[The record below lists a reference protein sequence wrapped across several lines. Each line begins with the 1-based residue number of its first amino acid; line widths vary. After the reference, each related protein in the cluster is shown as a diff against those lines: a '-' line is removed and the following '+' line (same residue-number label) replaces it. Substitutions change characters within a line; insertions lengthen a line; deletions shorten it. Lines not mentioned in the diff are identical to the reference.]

1 MVKGGNYA
9 VFNVTQGITYT
20 WSTCGSSGLAFNTQL
35 TLFEGSTCGSGTV
48 LAYNDDECGN
58 KSSITWTATFTGT
71 VTLLVSKYNCQVSS
85 GYLEIPVSLKWSAID
100 NTGCDGD
107 FCISARPFCT
117 GTTYNFPAG
126 VNSGVGEAGP
136 NYCCLQTTPNPVWY
150 YLFIDQPGNIDIY
163 IHSDQSQDLD
173 FICWGP
179 FNNIFDPCQNPE
191 TYLTNSNSTCDDHH
205 ASGPGGGYPNGNTVD
220 CSYDAASTEWCYIPN
235 AQVGQFY
242 ILLITN
248 YSNNPNNIIF
258 EQTNA
263 GQPGAGHTNCDIVYC
278 SMTGLTAVPGTC
290 DPATN
295 SYSVSGQITFS
306 NPPPG
311 GQLVVTDNSG
321 TTQSF
326 NSPFTSPI
334 SYTLN
339 GITSDGASHTITAY
353 FTYAPSCSM
362 TITYMAPASCVS
374 CNATAGPTSTICQGE
389 SVQLTATGGV
399 TYSWSPTT
407 GLSNPNISNP
417 IASPTSTTTYTVTTT
432 DAQGCTASASVSI
445 TVTTSPNVSITATPQ
460 NICFGQTSTLTA
472 SGATSYTWS
481 TGSTLPIITVS
492 PTSTTTY
499 SVTGTNGTCTGSASV
514 TVNASANLNV
524 SVNANPSS
532 VCLGGST
539 TLTASGVSS
548 YLWNTGAS
556 TASIT
561 VSPSTTTTYSV
572 TGANGTCTG
581 SASISINVN
590 PSPTI
595 SITAIP
601 PVICGGGSSTLTATG
616 ANMYV
621 WNSGATT
628 ANITVSPNSTTTYT
642 VTGTNSYDCTNSA
655 SITVQIFSSPN
666 VNAGTDK
673 HICLG
678 DSVQLQATGSLFYSW
693 TPTNTLNNSNI
704 SNPIANPTTTT
715 TYIVSGFDFGG
726 NLVFNGDFENGNVG
740 FTSSYIYDTIP
751 PLAESE
757 YCVIDNPNSQHVN
770 FSPCIDHTP
779 GAGNQMLVINAS
791 SIPGQNVWCQTIQIS
806 PNTYYAF
813 STWLSSVNPLS
824 PAVLQFS
831 INGNVIGSNFN
842 ASDTTCVWHQFYQIW
857 YSSNN
862 TTADICIVNQNTEL
876 TGNDFALD
884 DITFSPLCY
893 NTDTVIVF
901 VDPNPTIT
909 ISPSNPSIC
918 IGESLTL
925 NATSDISNTQFYWSN
940 NLTGNTITVNP
951 TTSTTYTVTGSLG
964 GNCTSSANIT
974 VGIKQN
980 PIITITASDTFICL
994 GQNVQLMANGGDTYQ
1009 WSNGNSGQTIS
1020 VMPQT
1025 NTTYTVTATLD
1036 GCTSTQSIN
1045 IFVYPNPEISYDIT
1059 PEHCNKSDGSININI
1074 FGGIPPYQ
1082 YNWSNG
1088 VNTANLNNI
1097 SAGIY
1102 NLTVIDANGCS
1113 NTINIT
1119 LTEAPMPQANF
1130 APKPQITTID
1140 NPIIYFENY
1149 STGASFYEWDFGDGY
1164 SSTYFSPTHA
1174 YDFPGVYHV
1183 VLSVSD
1189 QYGCVDTVGA
1199 NIIINDVTNIFLP
1212 NAFTPNGNNI
1222 NELYNIMG
1230 TGIDPSTFE
1239 MRIFDRW
1246 GKQLFYTT
1254 DYSASWDGTYNGEP
1268 VPQGSYIIAIKYS
1281 NKNNGNKYYIVDKI
1295 VILK

>member
-1 MVKGGNYA
+1 MKKFYLFILILHLSFTIYSQCYTCNTVLLGSPYSIAPCSTITVSDMVKGGNYA

-417 IASPTSTTTYTVTTT
+417 IASPSSTTTYTVTTT
-432 DAQGCTASASVSI
+432 DSQGCTASASVLI
-445 TVTTSPNVSITATPQ
+445 TVTPSPTLTVTASPQ
-460 NICFGQTSTLTA
+460 NICVGQNSILTA
-472 SGATSYTWS
+472 NGAS
-481 TGSTLPIITVS
+481 
-492 PTSTTTY
+492 TY
-499 SVTGTNGTCTGSASV
+499 SWS
-514 TVNASANLNV
+514 
-524 SVNANPSS
+524 
-532 VCLGGST
+532 
-539 TLTASGVSS
+539 
-548 YLWNTGAS
+548 TGAS

-561 VSPSTTTTYSV
+561 VTPTT
-572 TGANGTCTG
+572 
-581 SASISINVN
+581 
-590 PSPTI
+590 
-595 SITAIP
+595 
-601 PVICGGGSSTLTATG
+601 
-616 ANMYV
+616 
-621 WNSGATT
+621 
-628 ANITVSPNSTTTYT
+628 TTTYT
-642 VTGTNSYDCTNSA
+642 VTGYNGSCSSSATVVVNVSTNLNVTINANPPSVCIGGTSVLTASGGSTYSWSTGGSTA
-655 SITVQIFSSPN
+655 SITV
-666 VNAGTDK
+666 T
-673 HICLG
+673 
-678 DSVQLQATGSLFYSW
+678 
-693 TPTNTLNNSNI
+693 
-704 SNPIANPTTTT
+704 PTTT
-715 TYIVSGFDFGG
+715 
-726 NLVFNGDFENGNVG
+726 
-740 FTSSYIYDTIP
+740 
-751 PLAESE
+751 
-757 YCVIDNPNSQHVN
+757 
-770 FSPCIDHTP
+770 
-779 GAGNQMLVINAS
+779 
-791 SIPGQNVWCQTIQIS
+791 
-806 PNTYYAF
+806 
-813 STWLSSVNPLS
+813 
-824 PAVLQFS
+824 
-831 INGNVIGSNFN
+831 
-842 ASDTTCVWHQFYQIW
+842 
-857 YSSNN
+857 
-862 TTADICIVNQNTEL
+862 
-876 TGNDFALD
+876 
-884 DITFSPLCY
+884 
-893 NTDTVIVF
+893 
-901 VDPNPTIT
+901 
-909 ISPSNPSIC
+909 
-918 IGESLTL
+918 
-925 NATSDISNTQFYWSN
+925 
-940 NLTGNTITVNP
+940 
-951 TTSTTYTVTGSLG
+951 TTYTVTGSSGVGCSGTATVSVTVNPLPTVSIDPSQSSICSG
-964 GNCTSSANIT
+964 TSVILTANSDISGTSFIWSNNISGNNIT
-974 VGIKQN
+974 VIPSTTTTYAVTGTTNQGCTGTASVTINVSQP
-980 PIITITASDTFICL
+980 PIIDYTTTQSHCGQSDGNIITNVTGGIPPFI
-994 GQNVQLMANGGDTYQ
+994 YQ
-1009 WSNGNSGQTIS
+1009 WSNGA
-1020 VMPQT
+1020 
-1025 NTTYTVTATLD
+1025 NT
-1036 GCTSTQSIN
+1036 S
-1045 IFVYPNPEISYDIT
+1045 
-1059 PEHCNKSDGSININI
+1059 
-1074 FGGIPPYQ
+1074 
-1082 YNWSNG
+1082 
-1088 VNTANLNNI
+1088 NLNNI
-1097 SAGIY
+1097 PAGNY
-1102 NLTVIDANGCS
+1102 NLTITDANGCS
-1113 NTINIT
+1113 STINIT
-1119 LTEAPMPQANF
+1119 LVEASKPQANF

-1140 NPIIYFENY
+1140 DPIIYFENY
-1149 STGASFYEWDFGDGY
+1149 SIGASSYQWDFGDGY

-1199 NIIINDVTNIFLP
+1199 NIIINDITNIFLP

-1295 VILK
+1295 VIIK

>member
-1 MVKGGNYA
+1 MKKFYLFILILHLSFTIYSQCYTCNTVLLGSPYSIAPCSTITVSDMVKGGNYA

-417 IASPTSTTTYTVTTT
+417 IASPSSTTTYTVTTT
-432 DAQGCTASASVSI
+432 DSQGCTASASVLI
-445 TVTTSPNVSITATPQ
+445 TVTPSPTLTVTASPQ
-460 NICFGQTSTLTA
+460 NICVGQNSILTA
-472 SGATSYTWS
+472 NGAS
-481 TGSTLPIITVS
+481 
-492 PTSTTTY
+492 TY
-499 SVTGTNGTCTGSASV
+499 SWS
-514 TVNASANLNV
+514 
-524 SVNANPSS
+524 
-532 VCLGGST
+532 
-539 TLTASGVSS
+539 
-548 YLWNTGAS
+548 TGAS

-561 VSPSTTTTYSV
+561 VTPTTTTTYTV
-572 TGANGTCTG
+572 TGYNGSCSSSATVVVNVSTNLNVTINANPPSVCIGGTSVLTASGGSTYSWSTGGSTASITVTPTATTTYTVTG
-581 SASISINVN
+581 SSGVGCSNTATVTVSVSS
-590 PSPTI
+590 SPTI
-595 SITAIP
+595 SITAAP
-601 PVICGGGSSTLTATG
+601 QSICIGSTSVLTANGSSTYSWSTG
-616 ANMYV
+616 G
-621 WNSGATT
+621 STSS
-628 ANITVSPNSTTTYT
+628 ITVTPTTTTTYT
-642 VTGTNSYDCTNSA
+642 VTGSSGVGCSGTATVSVTVNPLPTVSIDPSQSSICSGTSVILTANSDISGTSFIWSNNISGNN
-655 SITVQIFSSPN
+655 ITVIPS
-666 VNAGTDK
+666 
-673 HICLG
+673 
-678 DSVQLQATGSLFYSW
+678 
-693 TPTNTLNNSNI
+693 
-704 SNPIANPTTTT
+704 TTT
-715 TYIVSGFDFGG
+715 TYAVTGTTNQGCTGTASVTINVSQPPIIDYTTTQSHCGQSDGNIITNVTGG
-726 NLVFNGDFENGNVG
+726 
-740 FTSSYIYDTIP
+740 IP
-751 PLAESE
+751 P
-757 YCVIDNPNSQHVN
+757 
-770 FSPCIDHTP
+770 
-779 GAGNQMLVINAS
+779 
-791 SIPGQNVWCQTIQIS
+791 
-806 PNTYYAF
+806 
-813 STWLSSVNPLS
+813 
-824 PAVLQFS
+824 
-831 INGNVIGSNFN
+831 
-842 ASDTTCVWHQFYQIW
+842 
-857 YSSNN
+857 
-862 TTADICIVNQNTEL
+862 
-876 TGNDFALD
+876 
-884 DITFSPLCY
+884 
-893 NTDTVIVF
+893 
-901 VDPNPTIT
+901 
-909 ISPSNPSIC
+909 
-918 IGESLTL
+918 
-925 NATSDISNTQFYWSN
+925 
-940 NLTGNTITVNP
+940 
-951 TTSTTYTVTGSLG
+951 
-964 GNCTSSANIT
+964 
-974 VGIKQN
+974 
-980 PIITITASDTFICL
+980 FI
-994 GQNVQLMANGGDTYQ
+994 YQ
-1009 WSNGNSGQTIS
+1009 WSNGA
-1020 VMPQT
+1020 
-1025 NTTYTVTATLD
+1025 NT
-1036 GCTSTQSIN
+1036 S
-1045 IFVYPNPEISYDIT
+1045 
-1059 PEHCNKSDGSININI
+1059 
-1074 FGGIPPYQ
+1074 
-1082 YNWSNG
+1082 
-1088 VNTANLNNI
+1088 NLNNI
-1097 SAGIY
+1097 PAGNY
-1102 NLTVIDANGCS
+1102 NLTITDANGCS
-1113 NTINIT
+1113 STINIT
-1119 LTEAPMPQANF
+1119 LVEASKPQANF

-1140 NPIIYFENY
+1140 DPIIYFENY
-1149 STGASFYEWDFGDGY
+1149 SIGASSYQWDFGDGY

-1199 NIIINDVTNIFLP
+1199 NIIINDITNIFLP

-1295 VILK
+1295 VIIK

>member
-1 MVKGGNYA
+1 MKKFYLFILILHLSFTIYSQCYTCNTVLLGSPYSIAPCSTITVSDMVKGGNYA

-417 IASPTSTTTYTVTTT
+417 IASPSSTTTYTVTTT
-432 DAQGCTASASVSI
+432 DSQGCTASASVLI
-445 TVTTSPNVSITATPQ
+445 TVTPSPTLTVTASPQ
-460 NICFGQTSTLTA
+460 NICVGQNSILTA
-472 SGATSYTWS
+472 NGAS
-481 TGSTLPIITVS
+481 
-492 PTSTTTY
+492 TY
-499 SVTGTNGTCTGSASV
+499 SWS
-514 TVNASANLNV
+514 
-524 SVNANPSS
+524 
-532 VCLGGST
+532 
-539 TLTASGVSS
+539 
-548 YLWNTGAS
+548 TGAS

-561 VSPSTTTTYSV
+561 VTPTTTTTYTV
-572 TGANGTCTG
+572 TGYNGSCSSSATVVVNVSTNLNVTINANPPSVCIGGTSVLTASGGSTYSWSTGGSTASITVTPTATTTYTVTG
-581 SASISINVN
+581 SSGVGCSNTATVTVTVGS
-590 PSPTI
+590 SPTI
-595 SITAIP
+595 SITAAP
-601 PVICGGGSSTLTATG
+601 PSICIGSTSVLTANGSSTYSWSTG
-616 ANMYV
+616 G
-621 WNSGATT
+621 STSS
-628 ANITVSPNSTTTYT
+628 ITVTPTTTTTYT
-642 VTGTNSYDCTNSA
+642 VTGSSGVGCSGTATVSVTVNPLPTVSIDPSQSSICSGTSVILTANSDISGTSFIWSNNISGNN
-655 SITVQIFSSPN
+655 ITVIPS
-666 VNAGTDK
+666 
-673 HICLG
+673 
-678 DSVQLQATGSLFYSW
+678 
-693 TPTNTLNNSNI
+693 
-704 SNPIANPTTTT
+704 TTT
-715 TYIVSGFDFGG
+715 TYAVTGTTNQGCTGTASVTINVSQPPIIDYTTTQSHCGQSDGNIITNVTGG
-726 NLVFNGDFENGNVG
+726 
-740 FTSSYIYDTIP
+740 IP
-751 PLAESE
+751 P
-757 YCVIDNPNSQHVN
+757 
-770 FSPCIDHTP
+770 
-779 GAGNQMLVINAS
+779 
-791 SIPGQNVWCQTIQIS
+791 
-806 PNTYYAF
+806 
-813 STWLSSVNPLS
+813 
-824 PAVLQFS
+824 
-831 INGNVIGSNFN
+831 
-842 ASDTTCVWHQFYQIW
+842 
-857 YSSNN
+857 
-862 TTADICIVNQNTEL
+862 
-876 TGNDFALD
+876 
-884 DITFSPLCY
+884 
-893 NTDTVIVF
+893 
-901 VDPNPTIT
+901 
-909 ISPSNPSIC
+909 
-918 IGESLTL
+918 
-925 NATSDISNTQFYWSN
+925 
-940 NLTGNTITVNP
+940 
-951 TTSTTYTVTGSLG
+951 
-964 GNCTSSANIT
+964 
-974 VGIKQN
+974 
-980 PIITITASDTFICL
+980 FI
-994 GQNVQLMANGGDTYQ
+994 YQ
-1009 WSNGNSGQTIS
+1009 WSNGA
-1020 VMPQT
+1020 
-1025 NTTYTVTATLD
+1025 NT
-1036 GCTSTQSIN
+1036 S
-1045 IFVYPNPEISYDIT
+1045 
-1059 PEHCNKSDGSININI
+1059 
-1074 FGGIPPYQ
+1074 
-1082 YNWSNG
+1082 
-1088 VNTANLNNI
+1088 NLNNI
-1097 SAGIY
+1097 PAGNY
-1102 NLTVIDANGCS
+1102 NLTITDANGCS
-1113 NTINIT
+1113 STINIT
-1119 LTEAPMPQANF
+1119 LVEASKPQANF

-1140 NPIIYFENY
+1140 DPIIYFENY
-1149 STGASFYEWDFGDGY
+1149 SIGASSYQWDFGDGY

-1199 NIIINDVTNIFLP
+1199 NIIINDITNIFLP

-1295 VILK
+1295 VIIK

>member
-1 MVKGGNYA
+1 MKKFYLFILILHLSFTIYSQCYTCNTVLLGSPYSIAPCSTITVSDMVRGGNYA

-85 GYLEIPVSLKWSAID
+85 GYLEIPVSLKWSSID

-126 VNSGVGEAGP
+126 VNSGDGEAGP

-163 IHSDQSQDLD
+163 IYSDQNQDLD

-220 CSYDAASTEWCYIPN
+220 CSYDPAPTEWCYIPN

-417 IASPTSTTTYTVTTT
+417 IASPSSTTTYTVTTT
-432 DAQGCTASASVSI
+432 DSQGCTASASVLI
-445 TVTTSPNVSITATPQ
+445 TVTPSPSLTVTASPQ
-460 NICFGQTSTLTA
+460 NICVGQNSILTA
-472 SGATSYTWS
+472 NGAS
-481 TGSTLPIITVS
+481 
-492 PTSTTTY
+492 TY
-499 SVTGTNGTCTGSASV
+499 SWS
-514 TVNASANLNV
+514 
-524 SVNANPSS
+524 
-532 VCLGGST
+532 
-539 TLTASGVSS
+539 
-548 YLWNTGAS
+548 TGAS

-561 VSPSTTTTYSV
+561 VTPTNTTTYSV
-572 TGANGTCTG
+572 TGYNGSCSSSATVVVNVSTNLNVTINANPPSVCIGGTSVLTASGASTYSWSTGGSTASITVTPTTTTTYTVTG
-581 SASISINVN
+581 SSGVGCSNTATVTVTVGS
-590 PSPTI
+590 SPTI
-595 SITAIP
+595 SITAAP
-601 PVICGGGSSTLTATG
+601 PSICIGSTSVLTANGSSTYSWSTG
-616 ANMYV
+616 G
-621 WNSGATT
+621 STSS
-628 ANITVSPNSTTTYT
+628 ITVTPTTTTTYT
-642 VTGTNSYDCTNSA
+642 VTGSSGVGCSGTATVSVTVNPLPTVSIDPSQSSICSGTSVILTANSDISGTSFIWSNNISGNN
-655 SITVQIFSSPN
+655 ITVIPS
-666 VNAGTDK
+666 
-673 HICLG
+673 
-678 DSVQLQATGSLFYSW
+678 
-693 TPTNTLNNSNI
+693 
-704 SNPIANPTTTT
+704 TTT
-715 TYIVSGFDFGG
+715 TYAVTGTTNQGCTGTASVTINVSQPPIIDYTTTQSHCGQSDGNIITNVTGG
-726 NLVFNGDFENGNVG
+726 
-740 FTSSYIYDTIP
+740 IP
-751 PLAESE
+751 P
-757 YCVIDNPNSQHVN
+757 
-770 FSPCIDHTP
+770 
-779 GAGNQMLVINAS
+779 
-791 SIPGQNVWCQTIQIS
+791 
-806 PNTYYAF
+806 
-813 STWLSSVNPLS
+813 
-824 PAVLQFS
+824 
-831 INGNVIGSNFN
+831 
-842 ASDTTCVWHQFYQIW
+842 
-857 YSSNN
+857 
-862 TTADICIVNQNTEL
+862 
-876 TGNDFALD
+876 
-884 DITFSPLCY
+884 
-893 NTDTVIVF
+893 
-901 VDPNPTIT
+901 
-909 ISPSNPSIC
+909 
-918 IGESLTL
+918 
-925 NATSDISNTQFYWSN
+925 
-940 NLTGNTITVNP
+940 
-951 TTSTTYTVTGSLG
+951 
-964 GNCTSSANIT
+964 
-974 VGIKQN
+974 
-980 PIITITASDTFICL
+980 FI
-994 GQNVQLMANGGDTYQ
+994 YQ
-1009 WSNGNSGQTIS
+1009 WSNGA
-1020 VMPQT
+1020 
-1025 NTTYTVTATLD
+1025 NT
-1036 GCTSTQSIN
+1036 S
-1045 IFVYPNPEISYDIT
+1045 
-1059 PEHCNKSDGSININI
+1059 
-1074 FGGIPPYQ
+1074 
-1082 YNWSNG
+1082 
-1088 VNTANLNNI
+1088 NLNNI
-1097 SAGIY
+1097 PAGNY
-1102 NLTVIDANGCS
+1102 NLTITDANGCS
-1113 NTINIT
+1113 STINIT
-1119 LTEAPMPQANF
+1119 LVEASKPQANF

-1140 NPIIYFENY
+1140 DPIIYFENY
-1149 STGASFYEWDFGDGY
+1149 SIGASSYQWDFGDGY

-1295 VILK
+1295 VIIK

>member
-1 MVKGGNYA
+1 MKKFYLFILILHLSFTIYSQCYTCNTVLLGSPYSIAPCSTITVSDMVKGGNYA

-417 IASPTSTTTYTVTTT
+417 IASPSSTTTYTVTTT
-432 DAQGCTASASVSI
+432 DSQGCTASASVLI
-445 TVTTSPNVSITATPQ
+445 TVTPSPTLTVTASPQ
-460 NICFGQTSTLTA
+460 NICVGQNSILTA
-472 SGATSYTWS
+472 NGAS
-481 TGSTLPIITVS
+481 
-492 PTSTTTY
+492 TY
-499 SVTGTNGTCTGSASV
+499 SWS
-514 TVNASANLNV
+514 
-524 SVNANPSS
+524 
-532 VCLGGST
+532 
-539 TLTASGVSS
+539 
-548 YLWNTGAS
+548 TGAS

-561 VSPSTTTTYSV
+561 VTPTTTTTYTV
-572 TGANGTCTG
+572 TGYNGSCSSSATVVVNVSTNLNVTINANPPSVCIGGTSVLTASGGSTYSWSTGGSTASITVTPTATTTYTVTG
-581 SASISINVN
+581 SSGVGCSNTATVTVTVGS
-590 PSPTI
+590 SPTI
-595 SITAIP
+595 SITAAP
-601 PVICGGGSSTLTATG
+601 QSICIGGTSVLTASGASTYSWSTGGSTA
-616 ANMYV
+616 
-621 WNSGATT
+621 S
-628 ANITVSPNSTTTYT
+628 ITVTPTTTTTYT
-642 VTGTNSYDCTNSA
+642 VTGSSGVGCSGTATVSVTVNPLPTVSIDPSQSSICSGTSVILTANSDISGTSFIWSNNISGNN
-655 SITVQIFSSPN
+655 ITVIPS
-666 VNAGTDK
+666 
-673 HICLG
+673 
-678 DSVQLQATGSLFYSW
+678 
-693 TPTNTLNNSNI
+693 
-704 SNPIANPTTTT
+704 TTT
-715 TYIVSGFDFGG
+715 TYAVTGTTNQGCTGTASVTINVSQPPIIDYTTTQSHCGQSDGNIITNVTGG
-726 NLVFNGDFENGNVG
+726 
-740 FTSSYIYDTIP
+740 IP
-751 PLAESE
+751 P
-757 YCVIDNPNSQHVN
+757 
-770 FSPCIDHTP
+770 
-779 GAGNQMLVINAS
+779 
-791 SIPGQNVWCQTIQIS
+791 
-806 PNTYYAF
+806 
-813 STWLSSVNPLS
+813 
-824 PAVLQFS
+824 
-831 INGNVIGSNFN
+831 
-842 ASDTTCVWHQFYQIW
+842 
-857 YSSNN
+857 
-862 TTADICIVNQNTEL
+862 
-876 TGNDFALD
+876 
-884 DITFSPLCY
+884 
-893 NTDTVIVF
+893 
-901 VDPNPTIT
+901 
-909 ISPSNPSIC
+909 
-918 IGESLTL
+918 
-925 NATSDISNTQFYWSN
+925 
-940 NLTGNTITVNP
+940 
-951 TTSTTYTVTGSLG
+951 
-964 GNCTSSANIT
+964 
-974 VGIKQN
+974 
-980 PIITITASDTFICL
+980 FI
-994 GQNVQLMANGGDTYQ
+994 YQ
-1009 WSNGNSGQTIS
+1009 WSNGA
-1020 VMPQT
+1020 
-1025 NTTYTVTATLD
+1025 NT
-1036 GCTSTQSIN
+1036 S
-1045 IFVYPNPEISYDIT
+1045 
-1059 PEHCNKSDGSININI
+1059 
-1074 FGGIPPYQ
+1074 
-1082 YNWSNG
+1082 
-1088 VNTANLNNI
+1088 NLNNI
-1097 SAGIY
+1097 PAGNY
-1102 NLTVIDANGCS
+1102 NLTITDANGCS
-1113 NTINIT
+1113 STINIT
-1119 LTEAPMPQANF
+1119 LVEASKPQANF

-1140 NPIIYFENY
+1140 DPIIYFENY
-1149 STGASFYEWDFGDGY
+1149 SIGASSYQWDFGDGY

-1199 NIIINDVTNIFLP
+1199 NIIINDITNIFLP

-1295 VILK
+1295 VIIK

>member
-1 MVKGGNYA
+1 MKKFYLFILILHLSFTIYSQCYTCNTVLLGSPYSIAPCSTITVSDMVRGGNYA

-85 GYLEIPVSLKWSAID
+85 GYLEIPVSLKWSSID

-126 VNSGVGEAGP
+126 VNSGDGEAGP

-220 CSYDAASTEWCYIPN
+220 CSYDPAPTEWCYIPN

-248 YSNNPNNIIF
+248 YSNNPTNIIF

-417 IASPTSTTTYTVTTT
+417 IASPSSTTTYTVTTT
-432 DAQGCTASASVSI
+432 DSQGCTASASVLI
-445 TVTTSPNVSITATPQ
+445 TVTPSPSLTVTASPQ
-460 NICFGQTSTLTA
+460 NICVGQNSILTA
-472 SGATSYTWS
+472 NGAS
-481 TGSTLPIITVS
+481 
-492 PTSTTTY
+492 TY
-499 SVTGTNGTCTGSASV
+499 SWS
-514 TVNASANLNV
+514 
-524 SVNANPSS
+524 
-532 VCLGGST
+532 
-539 TLTASGVSS
+539 
-548 YLWNTGAS
+548 TGAS

-561 VSPSTTTTYSV
+561 VTPTNTTTYSV
-572 TGANGTCTG
+572 TGYNGSCSSSATVVVNVSTNLNVTINANPPSVCIGGTSVLTASGASTYSWSTGGSTASITVTPTATTTYTVTG
-581 SASISINVN
+581 SSGVGCSNTATVTVSVSS
-590 PSPTI
+590 SPTI
-595 SITAIP
+595 SITAAP
-601 PVICGGGSSTLTATG
+601 PSICIGSTSVLTANGSSTYSWSTG
-616 ANMYV
+616 G
-621 WNSGATT
+621 STSS
-628 ANITVSPNSTTTYT
+628 ITVTPTTTTTYT
-642 VTGTNSYDCTNSA
+642 VTGSSGVGCSGTATVSVTVNPLPTVSIDPSQSSICSGTSVILTANSDISGTSFIWSNNISGNN
-655 SITVQIFSSPN
+655 ITVIPS
-666 VNAGTDK
+666 
-673 HICLG
+673 
-678 DSVQLQATGSLFYSW
+678 
-693 TPTNTLNNSNI
+693 
-704 SNPIANPTTTT
+704 TTT
-715 TYIVSGFDFGG
+715 TYAVTGTTNQGCTGTASVTINVSQPPIIDYTTTQSHCGQSDGNIITNVTGG
-726 NLVFNGDFENGNVG
+726 
-740 FTSSYIYDTIP
+740 IP
-751 PLAESE
+751 P
-757 YCVIDNPNSQHVN
+757 
-770 FSPCIDHTP
+770 
-779 GAGNQMLVINAS
+779 
-791 SIPGQNVWCQTIQIS
+791 
-806 PNTYYAF
+806 
-813 STWLSSVNPLS
+813 
-824 PAVLQFS
+824 
-831 INGNVIGSNFN
+831 
-842 ASDTTCVWHQFYQIW
+842 
-857 YSSNN
+857 
-862 TTADICIVNQNTEL
+862 
-876 TGNDFALD
+876 
-884 DITFSPLCY
+884 
-893 NTDTVIVF
+893 
-901 VDPNPTIT
+901 
-909 ISPSNPSIC
+909 
-918 IGESLTL
+918 
-925 NATSDISNTQFYWSN
+925 
-940 NLTGNTITVNP
+940 
-951 TTSTTYTVTGSLG
+951 
-964 GNCTSSANIT
+964 
-974 VGIKQN
+974 
-980 PIITITASDTFICL
+980 FI
-994 GQNVQLMANGGDTYQ
+994 YQ
-1009 WSNGNSGQTIS
+1009 WSNGA
-1020 VMPQT
+1020 
-1025 NTTYTVTATLD
+1025 NT
-1036 GCTSTQSIN
+1036 S
-1045 IFVYPNPEISYDIT
+1045 
-1059 PEHCNKSDGSININI
+1059 
-1074 FGGIPPYQ
+1074 
-1082 YNWSNG
+1082 
-1088 VNTANLNNI
+1088 NLNNI
-1097 SAGIY
+1097 PAGNY
-1102 NLTVIDANGCS
+1102 NLTITDANGCS
-1113 NTINIT
+1113 STINIT
-1119 LTEAPMPQANF
+1119 LVEASKPQANF

-1140 NPIIYFENY
+1140 DPIIYFENY
-1149 STGASFYEWDFGDGY
+1149 SIGASSYQWDFGDGY

-1199 NIIINDVTNIFLP
+1199 NIIINDITNIFLP

-1295 VILK
+1295 VIIK

>member
-1 MVKGGNYA
+1 MKKFYLFILILHLSFTIYSQCYTCNTVLLGSPYSIAPCSTITVSDMVRGGNYA

-85 GYLEIPVSLKWSAID
+85 GYLEIPVSLKWSSID

-126 VNSGVGEAGP
+126 VNSGDGEAGP

-163 IHSDQSQDLD
+163 IYSDQNQDLD

-220 CSYDAASTEWCYIPN
+220 CSYDPAPTEWCYIPN

-248 YSNNPNNIIF
+248 YSNNPTNIIF

-417 IASPTSTTTYTVTTT
+417 IASPSSTTTYTVTTT
-432 DAQGCTASASVSI
+432 DSQGCTASASVLI
-445 TVTTSPNVSITATPQ
+445 TVTPSPILTVTASPQ
-460 NICFGQTSTLTA
+460 NICVGQNSILTA
-472 SGATSYTWS
+472 NGAS
-481 TGSTLPIITVS
+481 
-492 PTSTTTY
+492 TY
-499 SVTGTNGTCTGSASV
+499 SWS
-514 TVNASANLNV
+514 
-524 SVNANPSS
+524 
-532 VCLGGST
+532 
-539 TLTASGVSS
+539 
-548 YLWNTGAS
+548 TGAS

-561 VSPSTTTTYSV
+561 VTPTNTTTYSV
-572 TGANGTCTG
+572 TGYNGSCSSSATVVVNVSTNLNVTINANPPSVCIGSTSVLTASGASTYSWSTGGSTASITVTPTATTTYTVTG
-581 SASISINVN
+581 SSGVGCSNTATVTVTVGS
-590 PSPTI
+590 SPTI
-595 SITAIP
+595 SITAAP
-601 PVICGGGSSTLTATG
+601 PSICIGSTSVLTANGSSTYSWSTG
-616 ANMYV
+616 G
-621 WNSGATT
+621 STSS
-628 ANITVSPNSTTTYT
+628 ITVTPTTTTTYT
-642 VTGTNSYDCTNSA
+642 VTGSSGVGCSGTATVSVTVNPLPTVSIDPSQSSICSGTSVILTANSDISGTSFIWSNNISGNN
-655 SITVQIFSSPN
+655 ITVIPS
-666 VNAGTDK
+666 
-673 HICLG
+673 
-678 DSVQLQATGSLFYSW
+678 
-693 TPTNTLNNSNI
+693 
-704 SNPIANPTTTT
+704 TTT
-715 TYIVSGFDFGG
+715 TYAVTGTTNQGCTGTASVTINVSQPPIIDYTTTQSHCGQSDGNIITNVTGG
-726 NLVFNGDFENGNVG
+726 
-740 FTSSYIYDTIP
+740 IP
-751 PLAESE
+751 P
-757 YCVIDNPNSQHVN
+757 
-770 FSPCIDHTP
+770 
-779 GAGNQMLVINAS
+779 
-791 SIPGQNVWCQTIQIS
+791 
-806 PNTYYAF
+806 
-813 STWLSSVNPLS
+813 
-824 PAVLQFS
+824 
-831 INGNVIGSNFN
+831 
-842 ASDTTCVWHQFYQIW
+842 
-857 YSSNN
+857 
-862 TTADICIVNQNTEL
+862 
-876 TGNDFALD
+876 
-884 DITFSPLCY
+884 
-893 NTDTVIVF
+893 
-901 VDPNPTIT
+901 
-909 ISPSNPSIC
+909 
-918 IGESLTL
+918 
-925 NATSDISNTQFYWSN
+925 
-940 NLTGNTITVNP
+940 
-951 TTSTTYTVTGSLG
+951 
-964 GNCTSSANIT
+964 
-974 VGIKQN
+974 
-980 PIITITASDTFICL
+980 FI
-994 GQNVQLMANGGDTYQ
+994 YQ
-1009 WSNGNSGQTIS
+1009 WSNGA
-1020 VMPQT
+1020 
-1025 NTTYTVTATLD
+1025 NT
-1036 GCTSTQSIN
+1036 S
-1045 IFVYPNPEISYDIT
+1045 
-1059 PEHCNKSDGSININI
+1059 
-1074 FGGIPPYQ
+1074 
-1082 YNWSNG
+1082 
-1088 VNTANLNNI
+1088 NLNNI
-1097 SAGIY
+1097 PAGNY
-1102 NLTVIDANGCS
+1102 NLTITDANGCS
-1113 NTINIT
+1113 STINIT
-1119 LTEAPMPQANF
+1119 LVEASKPQANF

-1140 NPIIYFENY
+1140 DPIIYFENY
-1149 STGASFYEWDFGDGY
+1149 SIGASSYQWDFGDGY

-1199 NIIINDVTNIFLP
+1199 NIIINDITNIFLP

>member
-1 MVKGGNYA
+1 MKKFYLFILILHLSFTIYSQCYTCNTVLLGSPYSIAPCSTITVSDMVRGGNYA

-48 LAYNDDECGN
+48 LAYNDDACGN

-85 GYLEIPVSLKWSAID
+85 GYLEIPVSLKWSSID

-163 IHSDQSQDLD
+163 IYSDQNQDLD

-220 CSYDAASTEWCYIPN
+220 CSYDPAPTEWCYIPN

-248 YSNNPNNIIF
+248 YSNNPTNIIF

-417 IASPTSTTTYTVTTT
+417 IASPSSTTTYTVTTT
-432 DAQGCTASASVSI
+432 DSQGCTASASVLITVTPSPSLTVTASPQNICVGQNSILTANGSSTYSWSTGGSTSSI
-445 TVTTSPNVSITATPQ
+445 TVT
-460 NICFGQTSTLTA
+460 
-472 SGATSYTWS
+472 
-481 TGSTLPIITVS
+481 
-492 PTSTTTY
+492 PTT
-499 SVTGTNGTCTGSASV
+499 
-514 TVNASANLNV
+514 
-524 SVNANPSS
+524 
-532 VCLGGST
+532 
-539 TLTASGVSS
+539 
-548 YLWNTGAS
+548 
-556 TASIT
+556 
-561 VSPSTTTTYSV
+561 
-572 TGANGTCTG
+572 
-581 SASISINVN
+581 
-590 PSPTI
+590 
-595 SITAIP
+595 
-601 PVICGGGSSTLTATG
+601 
-616 ANMYV
+616 
-621 WNSGATT
+621 
-628 ANITVSPNSTTTYT
+628 TTTYT
-642 VTGTNSYDCTNSA
+642 VTGSSGVGCSGTATVSVTVNPLPTVSIDPSQSSICSGTSVILTANSDISGTSFIWSNNISGNN
-655 SITVQIFSSPN
+655 ITVIPS
-666 VNAGTDK
+666 
-673 HICLG
+673 
-678 DSVQLQATGSLFYSW
+678 
-693 TPTNTLNNSNI
+693 
-704 SNPIANPTTTT
+704 TTT
-715 TYIVSGFDFGG
+715 TYAVTGTTNQGCTGTASVTINVSQPPIIDYTTTQSHCGQSDGNIITNVTGG
-726 NLVFNGDFENGNVG
+726 
-740 FTSSYIYDTIP
+740 IP
-751 PLAESE
+751 P
-757 YCVIDNPNSQHVN
+757 
-770 FSPCIDHTP
+770 
-779 GAGNQMLVINAS
+779 
-791 SIPGQNVWCQTIQIS
+791 
-806 PNTYYAF
+806 
-813 STWLSSVNPLS
+813 
-824 PAVLQFS
+824 
-831 INGNVIGSNFN
+831 
-842 ASDTTCVWHQFYQIW
+842 
-857 YSSNN
+857 
-862 TTADICIVNQNTEL
+862 
-876 TGNDFALD
+876 
-884 DITFSPLCY
+884 
-893 NTDTVIVF
+893 
-901 VDPNPTIT
+901 
-909 ISPSNPSIC
+909 
-918 IGESLTL
+918 
-925 NATSDISNTQFYWSN
+925 
-940 NLTGNTITVNP
+940 
-951 TTSTTYTVTGSLG
+951 
-964 GNCTSSANIT
+964 
-974 VGIKQN
+974 
-980 PIITITASDTFICL
+980 FI
-994 GQNVQLMANGGDTYQ
+994 YQ
-1009 WSNGNSGQTIS
+1009 WSNGA
-1020 VMPQT
+1020 
-1025 NTTYTVTATLD
+1025 NT
-1036 GCTSTQSIN
+1036 S
-1045 IFVYPNPEISYDIT
+1045 
-1059 PEHCNKSDGSININI
+1059 
-1074 FGGIPPYQ
+1074 
-1082 YNWSNG
+1082 
-1088 VNTANLNNI
+1088 NLNNI
-1097 SAGIY
+1097 PAGNY
-1102 NLTVIDANGCS
+1102 NLTITDANGCS
-1113 NTINIT
+1113 STINIT
-1119 LTEAPMPQANF
+1119 LVEASKPQANF

-1140 NPIIYFENY
+1140 DPIIYFENY
-1149 STGASFYEWDFGDGY
+1149 SIGASSYQWDFGDGY

-1199 NIIINDVTNIFLP
+1199 NIIINDITNIFLP

-1295 VILK
+1295 VIIK

>member
-220 CSYDAASTEWCYIPN
+220 CSYDPASTEWCYIPN

-417 IASPTSTTTYTVTTT
+417 IASPSSTTTYTVTTT
-432 DAQGCTASASVSI
+432 DSQGCTASASVLI
-445 TVTTSPNVSITATPQ
+445 TVTPSPTLTVTASPQ
-460 NICFGQTSTLTA
+460 NICVGQNSILTA
-472 SGATSYTWS
+472 NGAS
-481 TGSTLPIITVS
+481 
-492 PTSTTTY
+492 TY
-499 SVTGTNGTCTGSASV
+499 SWS
-514 TVNASANLNV
+514 
-524 SVNANPSS
+524 
-532 VCLGGST
+532 
-539 TLTASGVSS
+539 
-548 YLWNTGAS
+548 TGAS

-561 VSPSTTTTYSV
+561 VTPTTTTTYTV
-572 TGANGTCTG
+572 TGYNGSCSSSATVVVNVSTNLNVTINANPPSVCIGGTSVLTASGGSTYSWSTGGSTASITVTPTATTTYTVTG
-581 SASISINVN
+581 SSGVGCSNTATVTVTVSS
-590 PSPTI
+590 SPTI
-595 SITAIP
+595 SITAAP
-601 PVICGGGSSTLTATG
+601 QSICIGGTSVLTASGASTYSWSTGGSTA
-616 ANMYV
+616 
-621 WNSGATT
+621 S
-628 ANITVSPNSTTTYT
+628 ITVTPTATTTYT
-642 VTGTNSYDCTNSA
+642 VTGSSGVGCSNTATVTVSVSSSPTISITAAPQSICIGGTSVLTASGGSTYSWSTGGSTA
-655 SITVQIFSSPN
+655 SITV
-666 VNAGTDK
+666 
-673 HICLG
+673 
-678 DSVQLQATGSLFYSW
+678 
-693 TPTNTLNNSNI
+693 TPT
-704 SNPIANPTTTT
+704 
-715 TYIVSGFDFGG
+715 
-726 NLVFNGDFENGNVG
+726 
-740 FTSSYIYDTIP
+740 
-751 PLAESE
+751 
-757 YCVIDNPNSQHVN
+757 
-770 FSPCIDHTP
+770 
-779 GAGNQMLVINAS
+779 
-791 SIPGQNVWCQTIQIS
+791 
-806 PNTYYAF
+806 
-813 STWLSSVNPLS
+813 
-824 PAVLQFS
+824 
-831 INGNVIGSNFN
+831 
-842 ASDTTCVWHQFYQIW
+842 
-857 YSSNN
+857 
-862 TTADICIVNQNTEL
+862 
-876 TGNDFALD
+876 
-884 DITFSPLCY
+884 
-893 NTDTVIVF
+893 
-901 VDPNPTIT
+901 
-909 ISPSNPSIC
+909 
-918 IGESLTL
+918 
-925 NATSDISNTQFYWSN
+925 AT
-940 NLTGNTITVNP
+940 
-951 TTSTTYTVTGSLG
+951 TTYTVTGSSGVGCSNTATVTVTVGSSPTISITAAPPSICIGSTSVLTANGSSTYSWSTG
-964 GNCTSSANIT
+964 GSTSSITVTPTTTTTYTVTGSSGVGCSGTATVSVTVNPLPTVSIDPSQSSICSGTSVILTANSDISGTSFIWSNNISGNNIT
-974 VGIKQN
+974 VIPSTTTTYAVTGTTNQGCTGTASVTINVSQP
-980 PIITITASDTFICL
+980 PIIDYTTTQSHCGQSDGNIITNVTGGIPPFI
-994 GQNVQLMANGGDTYQ
+994 YQ
-1009 WSNGNSGQTIS
+1009 WSNGA
-1020 VMPQT
+1020 
-1025 NTTYTVTATLD
+1025 NT
-1036 GCTSTQSIN
+1036 S
-1045 IFVYPNPEISYDIT
+1045 
-1059 PEHCNKSDGSININI
+1059 
-1074 FGGIPPYQ
+1074 
-1082 YNWSNG
+1082 
-1088 VNTANLNNI
+1088 NLNNI
-1097 SAGIY
+1097 PAGNY
-1102 NLTVIDANGCS
+1102 NLTITDANGCS
-1113 NTINIT
+1113 STINIT
-1119 LTEAPMPQANF
+1119 LVEASKPQANF

-1140 NPIIYFENY
+1140 DPIIYFENY
-1149 STGASFYEWDFGDGY
+1149 SIGASSYQWDFGDGY

-1199 NIIINDVTNIFLP
+1199 NIIINDITNIFLP

-1295 VILK
+1295 VIIK

>member
-1 MVKGGNYA
+1 MKKFYLFILILHLSFTIYSQCYTCNTVLLGSPYSIAPCSTITVSDMVRGGNYA

-417 IASPTSTTTYTVTTT
+417 IASPSSTTTYTVTTT
-432 DAQGCTASASVSI
+432 DSQGCTASASVLI
-445 TVTTSPNVSITATPQ
+445 TVTPSPTLTVTASPQ
-460 NICFGQTSTLTA
+460 NICVGQNSILTA
-472 SGATSYTWS
+472 NGAS
-481 TGSTLPIITVS
+481 
-492 PTSTTTY
+492 TY
-499 SVTGTNGTCTGSASV
+499 SWS
-514 TVNASANLNV
+514 
-524 SVNANPSS
+524 
-532 VCLGGST
+532 
-539 TLTASGVSS
+539 
-548 YLWNTGAS
+548 TGAS

-561 VSPSTTTTYSV
+561 VTPTTTTTYTV
-572 TGANGTCTG
+572 TGYNGSCSSSATVVVNVSTNLNVTINANPPSVCIGGTSVLTASGGSTYSWSTGGSTASITVTPTATTTYTVTG
-581 SASISINVN
+581 SSGVGCSNTATVTVTVGS
-590 PSPTI
+590 SPTI
-595 SITAIP
+595 SITAAP
-601 PVICGGGSSTLTATG
+601 PSICIGSTSVLTANGSSTYSWSTG
-616 ANMYV
+616 G
-621 WNSGATT
+621 STSS
-628 ANITVSPNSTTTYT
+628 ITVTPTTTTTYT
-642 VTGTNSYDCTNSA
+642 VTGSSGVGCSGTATVSVTVNPLPTVSIDPSQSSICSGTSVILTANSDISGTSFIWSNNISGNN
-655 SITVQIFSSPN
+655 ITVIPS
-666 VNAGTDK
+666 
-673 HICLG
+673 
-678 DSVQLQATGSLFYSW
+678 
-693 TPTNTLNNSNI
+693 
-704 SNPIANPTTTT
+704 TTT
-715 TYIVSGFDFGG
+715 TYAVTGTTNQGCTGTASVTINVSQPPIIDYTTTQSHCGQSDGNIITNVTGG
-726 NLVFNGDFENGNVG
+726 
-740 FTSSYIYDTIP
+740 IP
-751 PLAESE
+751 P
-757 YCVIDNPNSQHVN
+757 
-770 FSPCIDHTP
+770 
-779 GAGNQMLVINAS
+779 
-791 SIPGQNVWCQTIQIS
+791 
-806 PNTYYAF
+806 
-813 STWLSSVNPLS
+813 
-824 PAVLQFS
+824 
-831 INGNVIGSNFN
+831 
-842 ASDTTCVWHQFYQIW
+842 
-857 YSSNN
+857 
-862 TTADICIVNQNTEL
+862 
-876 TGNDFALD
+876 
-884 DITFSPLCY
+884 
-893 NTDTVIVF
+893 
-901 VDPNPTIT
+901 
-909 ISPSNPSIC
+909 
-918 IGESLTL
+918 
-925 NATSDISNTQFYWSN
+925 
-940 NLTGNTITVNP
+940 
-951 TTSTTYTVTGSLG
+951 
-964 GNCTSSANIT
+964 
-974 VGIKQN
+974 
-980 PIITITASDTFICL
+980 FI
-994 GQNVQLMANGGDTYQ
+994 YQ
-1009 WSNGNSGQTIS
+1009 WSNGA
-1020 VMPQT
+1020 
-1025 NTTYTVTATLD
+1025 NT
-1036 GCTSTQSIN
+1036 S
-1045 IFVYPNPEISYDIT
+1045 
-1059 PEHCNKSDGSININI
+1059 
-1074 FGGIPPYQ
+1074 
-1082 YNWSNG
+1082 
-1088 VNTANLNNI
+1088 NLNNI
-1097 SAGIY
+1097 PAGNY
-1102 NLTVIDANGCS
+1102 NLTITDANGCS
-1113 NTINIT
+1113 STINIT
-1119 LTEAPMPQANF
+1119 LVEASKPQANF

-1140 NPIIYFENY
+1140 DPIIYFENY
-1149 STGASFYEWDFGDGY
+1149 SIGASSYQWDFGDGY

-1199 NIIINDVTNIFLP
+1199 NIIINDITNIFLP

-1295 VILK
+1295 VIIK